1 MSDRMSVHG
10 RTVCITGSSSGMGRA
25 IAEHLGALGATVYLM
40 GRNAEPMEE
49 SKARIEAAGG
59 KADLATFDVADTAA
73 LQAWIQRAADET
85 GRLDV
90 MINNAGFGDFGTSFL
105 GGDPD
110 VWKGMLDVN
119 VLALAVGSQAAVA
132 AMRATESQ
140 GNIINISSVAAI
152 RRDSGMYGATKHAV
166 NCINASLRSELEDD
180 TIRVTSIM
188 PGVFATNF
196 SRNVG
201 DDMMGMIAGMAGVE
215 NVERDAEG
223 RVSREMLAQLAANM
237 STTFGDVEDIARTVE
252 FVITQPIHLNIEELV
267 IRPAKSFI

>member
-25 IAEHLGALGATVYLM
+25 IAEHLGALGAPVYLM

-59 KADLATFDVADTAA
+59 KADLATFDVTDTSA

-110 VWKGMLDVN
+110 IWKGMLDVN

-132 AMRATESQ
+132 AMRTTESQ

>member
-1 MSDRMSVHG
+1 MSDRLSVHG

-110 VWKGMLDVN
+110 IWKGMLDVN

-223 RVSREMLAQLAANM
+223 RVSRKMLAQLAANM

>member
-1 MSDRMSVHG
+1 MSDRLSVHG

-49 SKARIEAAGG
+49 SKARIEAAGS
-59 KADLATFDVADTAA
+59 KADLATFDVTDTAA

-85 GRLDV
+85 SRLDV
-90 MINNAGFGDFGTSFL
+90 MINNAGCGDFGTSFL

-110 VWKGMLDVN
+110 IWKGMLDVN

>member
-1 MSDRMSVHG
+1 MSDRLSVHG

-90 MINNAGFGDFGTSFL
+90 MINNAGCGDFGTSFL

-110 VWKGMLDVN
+110 IWKGMLDVN

-223 RVSREMLAQLAANM
+223 RVSRKMLAQLAANM

>member
-1 MSDRMSVHG
+1 MSDRFSVHG

-110 VWKGMLDVN
+110 IWKGMLDVN
-119 VLALAVGSQAAVA
+119 ILALAVGSQAAVA

>member
-73 LQAWIQRAADET
+73 LQTWIQRAADET

-90 MINNAGFGDFGTSFL
+90 MINNAGFGDFGTSL
-105 GGDPD
+105 LSGDPD

-132 AMRATESQ
+132 AMRSTESQ
-140 GNIINISSVAAI
+140 GNIINISSCLLYTSPSPRDM
-152 RRDSGMYGATKHAV
+152 RRS
-166 NCINASLRSELEDD
+166 R
-180 TIRVTSIM
+180 M
-188 PGVFATNF
+188 PSSA
-196 SRNVG
+196 
-201 DDMMGMIAGMAGVE
+201 
-215 NVERDAEG
+215 
-223 RVSREMLAQLAANM
+223 
-237 STTFGDVEDIARTVE
+237 
-252 FVITQPIHLNIEELV
+252 
-267 IRPAKSFI
+267 

>member
-1 MSDRMSVHG
+1 MSDRLSVHG

-132 AMRATESQ
+132 AMRSTESQ

-201 DDMMGMIAGMAGVE
+201 DDMMGMIAGMAGIE

-237 STTFGDVEDIARTVE
+237 STTFGDVADIARTVE

>member
-105 GGDPD
+105 SGDPD

-132 AMRATESQ
+132 AMRSTESQ

-237 STTFGDVEDIARTVE
+237 STTFGDVEDIARMVE

>member
-1 MSDRMSVHG
+1 MSDRLSVHG

-110 VWKGMLDVN
+110 IWKGMLDVN

-188 PGVFATNF
+188 PDVFATNF

>member
-25 IAEHLGALGATVYLM
+25 IAEHLGTLGATVYLM

-110 VWKGMLDVN
+110 IWKGMLDVN

-215 NVERDAEG
+215 HVERDAEG
-223 RVSREMLAQLAANM
+223 RVSREILAQLAANM

>member
-1 MSDRMSVHG
+1 MSDRLSVHG

-110 VWKGMLDVN
+110 IWKGMLDVN

-215 NVERDAEG
+215 NVERDDEG

-237 STTFGDVEDIARTVE
+237 STTFGDVDDIARTVE

>member
-1 MSDRMSVHG
+1 MSDRLSVHG

-49 SKARIEAAGG
+49 YKARIEAAGG

-110 VWKGMLDVN
+110 IWKGMLDVN

>member
-1 MSDRMSVHG
+1 MSDRLSVHG

-105 GGDPD
+105 GGDPEIG
-110 VWKGMLDVN
+110 KGMLDVN

>member
-49 SKARIEAAGG
+49 SKARIDAAGG

-132 AMRATESQ
+132 AMRSTKSQ

-215 NVERDAEG
+215 HVERDAEG
-223 RVSREMLAQLAANM
+223 RVSREILAQLAANM

>member
-1 MSDRMSVHG
+1 MSDRLSIHG

-73 LQAWIQRAADET
+73 LQAWIQRAAVET

-110 VWKGMLDVN
+110 IWKGMLDVN

>member
-1 MSDRMSVHG
+1 MSDRLSVHG

-73 LQAWIQRAADET
+73 LQAWIQRATDET

-110 VWKGMLDVN
+110 IWKGMLDVN

>member
-40 GRNAEPMEE
+40 GHNAEPMEE

-132 AMRATESQ
+132 AMRSAESQ

>member
-49 SKARIEAAGG
+49 SKARIDAAGG

-110 VWKGMLDVN
+110 IWKGMLDVN

-215 NVERDAEG
+215 NVERDDEG

>member
-105 GGDPD
+105 SGDPD

-132 AMRATESQ
+132 AMRSTESQ

-215 NVERDAEG
+215 NVERDAKG

>member
-40 GRNAEPMEE
+40 GRNAEPMEK

-73 LQAWIQRAADET
+73 LQTWIQRAADET

-110 VWKGMLDVN
+110 VWKGMLNVN

-132 AMRATESQ
+132 AMRSTESQ

>member
-110 VWKGMLDVN
+110 IWKGMLDVN

-132 AMRATESQ
+132 AMRSTESQ

-215 NVERDAEG
+215 HVERDAEG
-223 RVSREMLAQLAANM
+223 RVSRSMLAQLAANM

>member
-1 MSDRMSVHG
+1 MSDRLSVHG

-110 VWKGMLDVN
+110 IWKGMLDVN
-119 VLALAVGSQAAVA
+119 VLALAVGTLAPREPRGRASHAWRPALRAA
-132 AMRATESQ
+132 RALVWLHLPADRRHALPRRQVHVVQ
-140 GNIINISSVAAI
+140 GWSTLQ
-152 RRDSGMYGATKHAV
+152 G
-166 NCINASLRSELEDD
+166 
-180 TIRVTSIM
+180 
-188 PGVFATNF
+188 P
-196 SRNVG
+196 
-201 DDMMGMIAGMAGVE
+201 
-215 NVERDAEG
+215 
-223 RVSREMLAQLAANM
+223 AQLASAH
-237 STTFGDVEDIARTVE
+237 SAPRVGSGACAAHAPAAQRTAE
-252 FVITQPIHLNIEELV
+252 ATPGRGAASGGCALV
-267 IRPAKSFI
+267 

>member
-25 IAEHLGALGATVYLM
+25 IAEHLGTLGATVYLM

-110 VWKGMLDVN
+110 IWKGMLDVN

-132 AMRATESQ
+132 AMRSTESQ

-215 NVERDAEG
+215 NVERDDEG

-237 STTFGDVEDIARTVE
+237 STTFGDVDDIARTVE
-252 FVITQPIHLNIEELV
+252 FVITQPIHLTMEELA

>member
-1 MSDRMSVHG
+1 MSDRLSVHG

-73 LQAWIQRAADET
+73 LQAWIQRATDET

-215 NVERDAEG
+215 NVERDDEG

>member
-25 IAEHLGALGATVYLM
+25 IAEHIGALGATVYLM

-73 LQAWIQRAADET
+73 LQAWIQRATDET

-132 AMRATESQ
+132 AMRSTESQ

>member
-1 MSDRMSVHG
+1 MR
-10 RTVCITGSSSGMGRA
+10 
-25 IAEHLGALGATVYLM
+25 LATVYLM

-110 VWKGMLDVN
+110 IWKGMLDVN

-140 GNIINISSVAAI
+140 GNIINISSVARFGAI
-152 RRDSGMYGATKHAV
+152 PGCTGPPSTLSTASMQACEV
-166 NCINASLRSELEDD
+166 NSRTTRS
-180 TIRVTSIM
+180 
-188 PGVFATNF
+188 
-196 SRNVG
+196 
-201 DDMMGMIAGMAGVE
+201 
-215 NVERDAEG
+215 
-223 RVSREMLAQLAANM
+223 VSRRSCPASSPPTSAGTSA
-237 STTFGDVEDIARTVE
+237 TT
-252 FVITQPIHLNIEELV
+252 
-267 IRPAKSFI
+267 

>member
-110 VWKGMLDVN
+110 IWKGMLDVN

-237 STTFGDVEDIARTVE
+237 STTFGDVEDIARAVE

>member
-1 MSDRMSVHG
+1 MSDRLSIHG

-73 LQAWIQRAADET
+73 LQAWIQRAAVET

-110 VWKGMLDVN
+110 IWKGMLDVN
-119 VLALAVGSQAAVA
+119 VLALAVGSQAAVV

>member
-110 VWKGMLDVN
+110 IWKGMLDVN

>member
-1 MSDRMSVHG
+1 MSDRLSIHG

-110 VWKGMLDVN
+110 IWKGMLDVN
-119 VLALAVGSQAAVA
+119 VLALAVGSQAAVV

>member
-25 IAEHLGALGATVYLM
+25 IAEHLGTLGATVYLM

-110 VWKGMLDVN
+110 IWKGMLDVN

-140 GNIINISSVAAI
+140 GNIINISSVAPPSSPPSSSANMTAVQPSSQNDCHISRLKPSSLAAI
-152 RRDSGMYGATKHAV
+152 AW
-166 NCINASLRSELEDD
+166 
-180 TIRVTSIM
+180 
-188 PGVFATNF
+188 
-196 SRNVG
+196 
-201 DDMMGMIAGMAGVE
+201 
-215 NVERDAEG
+215 
-223 RVSREMLAQLAANM
+223 RVS
-237 STTFGDVEDIARTVE
+237 
-252 FVITQPIHLNIEELV
+252 
-267 IRPAKSFI
+267 KS

>member
-25 IAEHLGALGATVYLM
+25 IAEHLGTLGATVYLM

-90 MINNAGFGDFGTSFL
+90 MINHAGCGDFGTSFL

-196 SRNVG
+196 SRNLG

-215 NVERDAEG
+215 HVERDAEG

>member
-1 MSDRMSVHG
+1 MSDRLSVHG

-25 IAEHLGALGATVYLM
+25 IAEHIGALGATVYLM

-59 KADLATFDVADTAA
+59 KADLATFDVVDTAA